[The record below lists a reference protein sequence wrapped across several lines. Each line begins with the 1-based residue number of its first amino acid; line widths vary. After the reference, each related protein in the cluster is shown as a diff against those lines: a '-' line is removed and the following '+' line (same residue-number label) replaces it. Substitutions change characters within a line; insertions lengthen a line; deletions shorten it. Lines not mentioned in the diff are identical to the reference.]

1 VSGTE
6 ARPTPERSPA
16 AEVTGEGAAA
26 AAVEATVSAG
36 TPVGPATAAR
46 RMVVSNWPMWVV
58 GFTLFIDGMDQYVVR
73 GSSDQIK
80 SAFGVSDTAIGLLF
94 SAFIL
99 VNGIITMPAGYLADR
114 WNRTRA
120 MAVTIVLWSVIS
132 AMGGLVPTAAFGL
145 LVVIRASLGFGQAV
159 TDPSGSSVIADYYGT
174 ERRGRAFS
182 IQQCLSYVGLGMGLA
197 IGGALGPLFNGNGWR
212 VAFFVSLF
220 PGLLVAYL
228 CWRLPE
234 PSRGTADRAHVTHS
248 DEMELADDDGPPL
261 FPQGFRHFLS
271 DMMDGLRK
279 DVGTILRIPTMRY
292 ALVGVSTVGFVVT
305 AVATW
310 MPTFYQNQLHLTQQA
325 SNGTFGALAILGGIP
340 GTIIG
345 GRIADRWVNRFLG
358 ARVVIPAVCIV
369 ISAALFM
376 VSFIPTLPFGVVFM
390 IQLAGFLAAT
400 ACVPALRA
408 GLSDAAPANV
418 RGAGF
423 GAFNLA
429 SVVFGAAAAPLVTSA
444 IAAQFGDN
452 YRIAFLIILPIAFL
466 GAGCLMLART
476 HIERDAAKVF
486 EAVVMAMA
494 AQQAADAAWNGGAAS
509 GGSNGS
515 NGSNG
520 SDGAGPVQDEVDGG
534 AGEGET

>member
-1 VSGTE
+1 VSTAE
-6 ARPTPERSPA
+6 ARHTPKRSPA
-16 AEVTGEGAAA
+16 ADVTGEGAAA
-26 AAVEATVSAG
+26 AAIEAA
-36 TPVGPATAAR
+36 GPARAARGAR
-46 RMVVSNWPMWVV
+46 RMVVTNWPMWVV
-58 GFTLFIDGMDQYVVR
+58 GLTLFVDGMDQYIVR
-73 GSSDQIK
+73 GSSNQIK
-80 SAFGVSDTAIGLLF
+80 AAFGVGDTAIGLLF

-99 VNGIITMPAGYLADR
+99 VNGIVTMPAGYLADR

-120 MAVTIVLWSVIS
+120 MAVTIVLWSLIS
-132 AMGGLVPTAAFGL
+132 ALGGLVPTAAFGL

-197 IGGALGPLFNGNGWR
+197 IGGALGPLFDGRGWR

-220 PGLLVAYL
+220 PGLVVAYL

-261 FPQGFRHFLS
+261 FPQGFRHFLG
-271 DMMDGLRK
+271 DMVDGLRK

-310 MPTFYQNQLHLTQQA
+310 MPNFYENQLHLTQQA
-325 SNGTFGALAILGGIP
+325 ANTTFGALAILGGIP
-340 GTIIG
+340 GTIVG
-345 GRIADRWVNRFLG
+345 GRIADRWVHRFLG

-376 VSFIPTLPFGVVFM
+376 VSFIPMAFAFVFV

-408 GLSDAAPANV
+408 GLSDAAPAHV

-429 SVVFGAAAAPLVTSA
+429 SVVFGAAAAPIVTSA

-452 YRIAFLIILPIAFL
+452 YRTAFLIILPIAFL
-466 GAGCLMLART
+466 GAGCLMLARR

-494 AQQAADAAWNGGAAS
+494 AQQAAEAAW
-509 GGSNGS
+509 
-515 NGSNG
+515 
-520 SDGAGPVQDEVDGG
+520 DGAPRPAQDEAEAAGG
-534 AGEGET
+534 GEGDT

>member
-1 VSGTE
+1 MD
-6 ARPTPERSPA
+6 PTRAGVVPR
-16 AEVTGEGAAA
+16 VRR
-26 AAVEATVSAG
+26 TVI
-36 TPVGPATAAR
+36 
-46 RMVVSNWPMWVV
+46 SNWPMWVV
-58 GFTLFIDGMDQYVVR
+58 GLTLFIDGMDQYIVR

-80 SAFGVSDTAIGLLF
+80 ASFVVGDTAIGLLF

-132 AMGGLVPTAAFGL
+132 ALGGLVPTAAFGL

-174 ERRGRAFS
+174 ERRGKAFS

-197 IGGALGPLFNGNGWR
+197 IGGALGPLFGGQGWR

-220 PGLLVAYL
+220 PGLLIAYF

-234 PSRGTADRAHVTHS
+234 PRRGSADRAHVAGT
-248 DEMELADDDGPPL
+248 DEMELAAEGDGPPL
-261 FPQGFRHFLS
+261 FPAGFRHFLGE
-271 DMMDGLRK
+271 MADGLRK

-310 MPTFYQNQLHLTQQA
+310 MPNFYQNQLHLTQQA
-325 SNGTFGALAILGGIP
+325 ANGTFGALAILGGIP
-340 GTIIG
+340 GTLIG
-345 GRIADRWVNRFLG
+345 GRIADKWVSRFMG

-376 VSFIPTLPFGVVFM
+376 VSFIPMAFALVFVV
-390 IQLAGFLAAT
+390 QLFGFLAAT

-408 GLSDAAPANV
+408 GLSDAAPAHL

-429 SVVFGAAAAPLVTSA
+429 SVVFGSAAAPLVTSA
-444 IAAQFGDN
+444 IAAQFGGN
-452 YRIAFLIILPIAFL
+452 YRTAFLIILPIAFL
-466 GAGCLMLART
+466 GAACLMLART
-476 HIERDAAKVF
+476 HIEADAAKVF
-486 EAVVMAMA
+486 EAVVLAMA
-494 AQQAADAAWNGGAAS
+494 AQQAEEAAWRQDGATPRSPTNGG
-509 GGSNGS
+509 GGEAGAR
-515 NGSNG
+515 
-520 SDGAGPVQDEVDGG
+520 SDAGHDDGVV
-534 AGEGET
+534 GET

>member
-1 VSGTE
+1 
-6 ARPTPERSPA
+6 
-16 AEVTGEGAAA
+16 
-26 AAVEATVSAG
+26 
-36 TPVGPATAAR
+36 
-46 RMVVSNWPMWVV
+46 MVVTTWPMWVV
-58 GFTLFIDGMDQYVVR
+58 GFTLFIDGMDQYIVR

-80 SAFGVSDTAIGLLF
+80 AAFGVGDTAIGVLF

-99 VNGIITMPAGYLADR
+99 VNGIVTLPAGYLADR

-120 MAVTIVLWSVIS
+120 MAVTIVAWSVIS
-132 AMGGLVPTAAFGL
+132 ALGGLVPTAAFGL
-145 LVVIRASLGFGQAV
+145 LVVVRASLGFGQAV

-197 IGGALGPLFNGNGWR
+197 IGGAIGPLFDGRGWR

-220 PGLLVAYL
+220 PGLVVAYL

-248 DEMELADDDGPPL
+248 DEMELADGDGPPL
-261 FPQGFRHFLS
+261 FPHGFGHFLG
-271 DMMDGLRK
+271 DMVDGLRR

-310 MPTFYQNQLHLTQQA
+310 MPTFYQNQLHLSQQA
-325 SNGTFGALAILGGIP
+325 SNGAFGALAVLGGIP

-345 GRIADRWVNRFLG
+345 GRIADRWVNRVLG
-358 ARVVIPAVCIV
+358 ARVVIPAVLIM

-376 VSFIPTLPFGVVFM
+376 VSFVPMPFALVFM
-390 IQLAGFLAAT
+390 VQLLGFLAAT

-408 GLSDAAPANV
+408 GLSDAAPAQV

-429 SVVFGAAAAPLVTSA
+429 SVVFGAAAAPIVTSA
-444 IAAQFGDN
+444 IAAQFGDD
-452 YRIAFLIILPIAFL
+452 YRTAFLLILPIAFL
-466 GAGCLMLART
+466 GAWCLMLART
-476 HIERDAAKVF
+476 HIEEDASKVF
-486 EAVVMAMA
+486 EAVVLAMA
-494 AQQAADAAWNGGAAS
+494 AQQAQDESHEAADARS
-509 GGSNGS
+509 GDQLP
-515 NGSNG
+515 
-520 SDGAGPVQDEVDGG
+520 DGDGD
-534 AGEGET
+534 T

>member
-1 VSGTE
+1 MSTAE
-6 ARPTPERSPA
+6 ARQPDGVDVAPQTARLARTPR
-16 AEVTGEGAAA
+16 AAA
-26 AAVEATVSAG
+26 RPRT
-36 TPVGPATAAR
+36 
-46 RMVVSNWPMWVV
+46 MVVTNWPMWVV
-58 GFTLFIDGMDQYVVR
+58 GFTLFIDGMDQYIVR
-73 GSSDQIK
+73 GSSNQIK
-80 SAFGVSDTAIGLLF
+80 AAFGVGDTAIGLLF

-99 VNGIITMPAGYLADR
+99 INGIVTMPAGYLADR

-120 MAVTIVLWSVIS
+120 MAVTIVAWSIIS
-132 AMGGLVPTAAFGL
+132 ALGGLVPTTAFGL

-197 IGGALGPLFNGNGWR
+197 IGGAIGPLFHGHGWR

-220 PGLLVAYL
+220 PGLLVAYF

-234 PSRGTADRAHVTHS
+234 PSRGTADRAHVLKS
-248 DEMELADDDGPPL
+248 DEMEITEGPGPAL
-261 FPQGFRHFLS
+261 FPHGFGHFVG
-271 DMMDGLRK
+271 DMVDGLRR

-310 MPTFYQNQLHLTQQA
+310 MPNFYENQLHLSQQA

-345 GRIADRWVNRFLG
+345 GRIADRWVTRFMG

-369 ISAALFM
+369 ISAVLFTL
-376 VSFIPTLPFGVVFM
+376 SFIPQPFAAVFV

-408 GLSDAAPANV
+408 GLSDAAPAHV

-444 IAAQFGDN
+444 IASQFGNN
-452 YRIAFLIILPIAFL
+452 YRTAFLIILPIAYL
-466 GAGCLMLART
+466 GAGCLLLART
-476 HIERDAAKVF
+476 HIEKDAAKVF
-486 EAVVMAMA
+486 EAVVTALA
-494 AQQAADAAWNGGAAS
+494 AQHAADAAEAAEAAGERGAIPPAQDGAA
-509 GGSNGS
+509 GGG
-515 NGSNG
+515 
-520 SDGAGPVQDEVDGG
+520 DEGD
-534 AGEGET
+534 T

>member
-1 VSGTE
+1 MPEVSERAALAGIEPAVAPPSPGNGSAPSIAPAGGGSATE
-6 ARPTPERSPA
+6 HTSGPRRIV
-16 AEVTGEGAAA
+16 VT
-26 AAVEATVSAG
+26 
-36 TPVGPATAAR
+36 
-46 RMVVSNWPMWVV
+46 NWPMWVV
-58 GFTLFIDGMDQYVVR
+58 GFTLFIDGMDQYIVR

-80 SAFGVSDTAIGLLF
+80 TAFGVGDTAIGLLF

-99 VNGIITMPAGYLADR
+99 VNGVVTMPAGYLADR

-120 MAVTIVLWSVIS
+120 MAVTIVLWSFIS
-132 AMGGLVPTAAFGL
+132 ALGGLVPTAAFGL
-145 LVVIRASLGFGQAV
+145 LVVIRASLGFGQAI
-159 TDPSGSSVIADYYGT
+159 TDPSGSSVVADYYGT

-197 IGGALGPLFNGNGWR
+197 IGGAIGPLFHGQGWR

-220 PGLLVAYL
+220 PGLVVAWL

-234 PSRGTADRAHVTHS
+234 PSRGTADRAHVLQS
-248 DEMELADDDGPPL
+248 DEMELAEGDGLPL
-261 FPQGFRHFLS
+261 FPQGFHHFLG
-271 DMMDGLRK
+271 DMVDGLRK

-310 MPTFYQNQLHLTQQA
+310 MPNFYQNQLHLSQQA
-325 SNGTFGALAILGGIP
+325 ANGTFGILAVLGGIP

-345 GRIADRWVNRFLG
+345 GRIADTWVNRFLG

-369 ISAALFM
+369 IAAALFM
-376 VSFIPTLPFGVVFM
+376 LSFIPGLPFGVVFLV
-390 IQLAGFLAAT
+390 QLAGFLAAT

-408 GLSDAAPANV
+408 GLSDAAPAHV

-444 IAAQFGDN
+444 IASQFGDN
-452 YRIAFLIILPIAFL
+452 YRVAFLLILPIAYL

-486 EAVVMAMA
+486 EAVVAAMA
-494 AQQAADAAWNGGAAS
+494 AQKAEEAAWA
-509 GGSNGS
+509 
-515 NGSNG
+515 
-520 SDGAGPVQDEVDGG
+520 DGG
-534 AGEGET
+534 AGGAPPRQDPVADGAGESGDT

>member
-1 VSGTE
+1 
-6 ARPTPERSPA
+6 
-16 AEVTGEGAAA
+16 
-26 AAVEATVSAG
+26 
-36 TPVGPATAAR
+36 
-46 RMVVSNWPMWVV
+46 MVVTNWPMWVV
-58 GFTLFIDGMDQYVVR
+58 GFTLFIDGMDQYIVR

-80 SAFGVSDTAIGLLF
+80 SAFGVGDTAIGLLF

-132 AMGGLVPTAAFGL
+132 ALGGLVPTAAFGL

-197 IGGALGPLFNGNGWR
+197 IGGAIGPLFHGNGWR

-248 DEMELADDDGPPL
+248 DEMELADDKGPPL

-271 DMMDGLRK
+271 DMADGLRK

-310 MPTFYQNQLHLTQQA
+310 MPNFYQNQLHLTQQA
-325 SNGTFGALAILGGIP
+325 VERHL
-340 GTIIG
+340 
-345 GRIADRWVNRFLG
+345 R
-358 ARVVIPAVCIV
+358 
-369 ISAALFM
+369 
-376 VSFIPTLPFGVVFM
+376 
-390 IQLAGFLAAT
+390 LAGHPRRHPGHHHRRAYRRPVGEP
-400 ACVPALRA
+400 VP
-408 GLSDAAPANV
+408 
-418 RGAGF
+418 RGAGRDPRRLHRHQRRAVHGVVHPDTPIRGRVRDPAGRVHGRDGLCPRPAGGPLRC
-423 GAFNLA
+423 GARQRPRRGVRRLQPGVGRVRGGGGPA
-429 SVVFGAAAAPLVTSA
+429 GHLGHRGAVRG
-444 IAAQFGDN
+444 Q
-452 YRIAFLIILPIAFL
+452 LPHRVPRSFCRSPSSEP
-466 GAGCLMLART
+466 GA
-476 HIERDAAKVF
+476 
-486 EAVVMAMA
+486 
-494 AQQAADAAWNGGAAS
+494 
-509 GGSNGS
+509 
-515 NGSNG
+515 
-520 SDGAGPVQDEVDGG
+520 
-534 AGEGET
+534 

>member
-1 VSGTE
+1 VAVATS
-6 ARPTPERSPA
+6 S
-16 AEVTGEGAAA
+16 AAA
-26 AAVEATVSAG
+26 RAA
-36 TPVGPATAAR
+36 ATARTR
-46 RMVVSNWPMWVV
+46 RIVVTNWPMWVV
-58 GFTLFIDGMDQYVVR
+58 GFTLFVDGMDQYIVR
-73 GSSDQIK
+73 GSSNQIK
-80 SAFGVSDTAIGLLF
+80 TAFGVGDTAIGLLF

-99 VNGIITMPAGYLADR
+99 VNGIVTMPAGYLADR

-120 MAVTIVLWSVIS
+120 MAVTIALWSLIS
-132 AMGGLVPTAAFGL
+132 ALGGVVPPAAFGL

-197 IGGALGPLFNGNGWR
+197 IGGAIGPLFGGHGWR
-212 VAFFVSLF
+212 IAFFVSLF
-220 PGLLVAYL
+220 PGVLVAFL

-248 DEMELADDDGPPL
+248 DEMELADDDRAPL
-261 FPQGFRHFLS
+261 FPHGFGHFLG
-271 DMMDGLRK
+271 DMVDGLRK

-310 MPTFYQNQLHLTQQA
+310 MPNFYENQLHLTQQA
-325 SNGTFGALAILGGIP
+325 ANGTFGALAILGGIP
-340 GTIIG
+340 GTIVG

-369 ISAALFM
+369 IAAALFTI
-376 VSFIPTLPFGVVFM
+376 SFVPGLPFSVVFVV
-390 IQLAGFLAAT
+390 QLAGFLSAT

-408 GLSDAAPANV
+408 GLSDAAPAHV

-444 IAAQFGDN
+444 VAGQFGDN
-452 YRIAFLIILPIAFL
+452 YRTAFLLILPIAYL

-486 EAVVMAMA
+486 EAVVLAMA
-494 AQQAADAAWNGGAAS
+494 AQQAADSAREAPDAG
-509 GGSNGS
+509 GGSG
-515 NGSNG
+515 
-520 SDGAGPVQDEVDGG
+520 DGPRQDVDGVDGG
-534 AGEGET
+534 AVGET

>member
-1 VSGTE
+1 MPEVCERAAPAGIEPVVAPPPSPGNGSAPSIAPASGLSATE
-6 ARPTPERSPA
+6 HTS
-16 AEVTGEGAAA
+16 
-26 AAVEATVSAG
+26 
-36 TPVGPATAAR
+36 GPR
-46 RMVVSNWPMWVV
+46 RMVVTNWPMWVV
-58 GFTLFIDGMDQYVVR
+58 GFTLFIDGMDQYIVR

-80 SAFGVSDTAIGLLF
+80 TAFGVGDTAIGLLF

-99 VNGIITMPAGYLADR
+99 VNGIVTMPAGYLADR

-120 MAVTIVLWSVIS
+120 MAVTIVLWSFIS
-132 AMGGLVPTAAFGL
+132 ALGGLVPTAAFGL
-145 LVVIRASLGFGQAV
+145 LVVIRASLGFGQAI
-159 TDPSGSSVIADYYGT
+159 TDPSGSSVVADYYGT

-197 IGGALGPLFNGNGWR
+197 IGGAIGPLFHGQGWR

-220 PGLLVAYL
+220 PGLVVAWL

-234 PSRGTADRAHVTHS
+234 PSRGTADRAHVLQS
-248 DEMELADDDGPPL
+248 DEMELAEGDGLPL
-261 FPQGFRHFLS
+261 FPQGFHHFLG
-271 DMMDGLRK
+271 DMVDGLRK

-310 MPTFYQNQLHLTQQA
+310 MPNFYQNQLHLSQQA
-325 SNGTFGALAILGGIP
+325 ANGTFGILAVLGGIP

-345 GRIADRWVNRFLG
+345 GRIADTWVNRFLG

-369 ISAALFM
+369 IAAALFM
-376 VSFIPTLPFGVVFM
+376 LSFIPGLPFGVVFLV
-390 IQLAGFLAAT
+390 QLAGFLAAT

-408 GLSDAAPANV
+408 GLSDAAPAHV

-444 IAAQFGDN
+444 IASQFGDN
-452 YRIAFLIILPIAFL
+452 YRVAFLLILPIAYL
-466 GAGCLMLART
+466 GAGCLLLART

-486 EAVVMAMA
+486 EAVVAAMA
-494 AQQAADAAWNGGAAS
+494 AQQAEESAWA
-509 GGSNGS
+509 
-515 NGSNG
+515 
-520 SDGAGPVQDEVDGG
+520 DGG
-534 AGEGET
+534 AGGAPPRQDPVADGAGESGDT

>member
-1 VSGTE
+1 VSTVE
-6 ARPTPERSPA
+6 ADHSTTQTPA
-16 AEVTGEGAAA
+16 ARAPVAGPTGEGSAAEAVRAAA
-26 AAVEATVSAG
+26 
-36 TPVGPATAAR
+36 PPAQAPRR
-46 RMVVSNWPMWVV
+46 RMVVTNWPMWVV
-58 GFTLFIDGMDQYVVR
+58 GFTLFVDGMDQYIVR
-73 GSSDQIK
+73 GSSDQLK
-80 SAFGVSDTAIGLLF
+80 AAFGVGDTAIGLLF

-99 VNGIITMPAGYLADR
+99 VNGIVTMPAGYLADR

-120 MAVTIVLWSVIS
+120 MALTIALWSLIS
-132 AMGGLVPTAAFGL
+132 ALGGVVPTAAFGM

-159 TDPSGSSVIADYYGT
+159 TDPSGSSVVADYYGT

-197 IGGALGPLFNGNGWR
+197 IGGALGPLFDGQGWR
-212 VAFFVSLF
+212 LAFFVSLL
-220 PGLLVAYL
+220 PGLLVAWF

-234 PSRGTADRAHVTHS
+234 PSRGTADRAHVTDS
-248 DEMELADDDGPPL
+248 DEMELAEDDGEPL
-261 FPQGFRHFLS
+261 FPQGLRHFVS
-271 DMMDGLRK
+271 DMADGLRK

-292 ALVGVSTVGFVVT
+292 ALVGVSTVMFVVT

-310 MPTFYQNQLHLTQQA
+310 MPNFYQNQLHLSQQA
-325 SNGTFGALAILGGIP
+325 ANGTFGALAILGGIP

-376 VSFIPTLPFGVVFM
+376 VSFAPGLPFSVVFVV
-390 IQLAGFLAAT
+390 QWAGFLAAT

-408 GLSDAAPANV
+408 GLSDAAPAHV

-423 GAFNLA
+423 GAFNIA

-444 IAAQFGDN
+444 IASQFGGN
-452 YRIAFLIILPIAFL
+452 YRVAFLLLLPIAYV
-466 GAGCLMLART
+466 GAGCLLLART

-486 EAVVMAMA
+486 EAVVTAMA
-494 AQQAADAAWNGGAAS
+494 AQQAADAAWKAAQVQEA
-509 GGSNGS
+509 GDGSVG
-515 NGSNG
+515 
-520 SDGAGPVQDEVDGG
+520 D
-534 AGEGET
+534 T

>member
-1 VSGTE
+1 
-6 ARPTPERSPA
+6 
-16 AEVTGEGAAA
+16 
-26 AAVEATVSAG
+26 
-36 TPVGPATAAR
+36 
-46 RMVVSNWPMWVV
+46 M
-58 GFTLFIDGMDQYVVR
+58 
-73 GSSDQIK
+73 
-80 SAFGVSDTAIGLLF
+80 
-94 SAFIL
+94 
-99 VNGIITMPAGYLADR
+99 
-114 WNRTRA
+114 
-120 MAVTIVLWSVIS
+120 
-132 AMGGLVPTAAFGL
+132 PTAAFGV

-197 IGGALGPLFNGNGWR
+197 IGGAIGPLFHGQGWR

-220 PGLLVAYL
+220 PGLLVAFL

-234 PSRGTADRAHVTHS
+234 PSRGTADRAHVTRRA
-248 DEMELADDDGPPL
+248 DMELADGAGPPL
-261 FPQGFRHFLS
+261 FPEGFRRFLG
-271 DMMDGLRK
+271 DMIRGLRK

-310 MPTFYQNQLHLTQQA
+310 MPNFYENQLHLTQQA
-325 SNGTFGALAILGGIP
+325 ANGTFGALAIVGGIP

-376 VSFIPTLPFGVVFM
+376 ISFVPMPFSVVFTV
-390 IQLAGFLAAT
+390 QWAGFLAAT

-408 GLSDAAPANV
+408 GLSDAAPAHV

-429 SVVFGAAAAPLVTSA
+429 SVVFGSAAAPLVTSA
-444 IAAQFGDN
+444 IAGQFGNN
-452 YRIAFLIILPIAFL
+452 YRTAFLIILPIAFL
-466 GAGCLMLART
+466 GAACLMLART

-486 EAVVMAMA
+486 EAVVLAMA
-494 AQQAADAAWNGGAAS
+494 AQRAEAAAPNCGAVTGSAAAQDDVEGAV
-509 GGSNGS
+509 GDVG
-515 NGSNG
+515 
-520 SDGAGPVQDEVDGG
+520 D
-534 AGEGET
+534 T